1 MTSAAASLEDLYEP
15 AQVGALEFGAEVD
28 GHGDV
33 GDGVLLAVLAVRHGD
48 RVADAGDTDFID
60 RQAPVI
66 APVLDV
72 FQHQAASP
80 R

>member
-1 MTSAAASLEDLYEP
+1 MEDLYEP
-15 AQVGALEFGAEVD
+15 AQVRAFEFGAQVD

-33 GDGVLLAVLAVRHGD
+33 GDGVLLAMLAVRHGD

-60 RQAPVI
+60 RQVPVI
-66 APVLDV
+66 AAVLDV

-80 R
+80 W